1 MRSAIH
7 FRFIIM
13 ETRNISRP
21 NQKPEVGDLIEIIH
35 DNGAREKKYYT
46 NFENQPI
53 EKEVVVWTWG
63 DLMELL
69 TPKERK
75 AIRGL
80 AKTDEDVEDVV
91 DMLKSNPFVK
101 GSNKTE
107 NRLNLLAEKGCL
119 TTERVTEILK

>member
-1 MRSAIH
+1 
-7 FRFIIM
+7 M
-13 ETRNISRP
+13 ETKNLTRP

-63 DLMELL
+63 DLMDLL
-69 TPKERK
+69 TAHERK
-75 AIRGL
+75 AIRRT

-91 DMLKSNPFVK
+91 DMLKSNHFIK
-101 GSNKTE
+101 CSNKTE

-119 TTERVTEILK
+119 TTERVMEILK